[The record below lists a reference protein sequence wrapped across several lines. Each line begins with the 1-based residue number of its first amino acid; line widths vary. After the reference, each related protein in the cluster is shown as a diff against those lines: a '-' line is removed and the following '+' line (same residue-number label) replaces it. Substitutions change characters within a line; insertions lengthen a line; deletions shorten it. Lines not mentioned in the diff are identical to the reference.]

1 MAQFRAGYVGYVDD
15 REQALK
21 RHRRTLRT
29 PSPTKLMRSTTQAA
43 SSSSAA
49 PVQEVTPVSRDDTCG
64 KRGDPPR

>member
-29 PSPTKLMRSTTQAA
+29 PSPTKLMRSSLKLERSTGT
-43 SSSSAA
+43 
-49 PVQEVTPVSRDDTCG
+49 G
-64 KRGDPPR
+64 GDPRVTG